1 WEKRNVANLPTE
13 IPAVA
18 GVGGRF
24 GKMPEYNQGFGVSK
38 KATEVKLNAP
48 AAGAKF
54 DAGAGVTLTA
64 AKSGGDGSIKSVDFY
79 IGNDL
84 VGTAMSEPYSVTAS
98 GLSAGVYSA
107 VAVATDNNG
116 LVQMSPFVTF
126 EVEGSVEEP
135 ASSSS
140 VEASVSSA
148 DPIASSSGTESIFR
162 GALAH
167 HATEAE
173 TGLYRI
179 FDMQGRPLFVGERK
193 PAKMPAA
200 RVIVI
205 ECTKSGAMLRRYIQ

>member
-1 WEKRNVANLPTE
+1 
-13 IPAVA
+13 
-18 GVGGRF
+18 
-24 GKMPEYNQGFGVSK
+24 M
-38 KATEVKLNAP
+38 NAP